1 MGSTIVLCSQRDV
14 EQIVGRDLPALM
26 PIARAAAEGSRWAHP
41 VLNITF
47 LKGLVRLRVFR
58 RTRIVRTVVWLMVT
72 GFLLAQPI
80 FAVERVTLGDGRVS
94 FEPPSGFKQL
104 TKEEIAKKY
113 FRGNPPHYVFGNQSL
128 SVNVA
133 VTFSNA
139 NVSPKQIPEYKAA
152 MEEMFPRM
160 IPGLKWLT
168 RELIEVEGR
177 RWFHLEMTS
186 YAIDTDIHNHL
197 YATSF
202 DGKLLIFGFNSTVK
216 EYSRMKEAL
225 EKSFRSIKFNEN

>member
-1 MGSTIVLCSQRDV
+1 M
-14 EQIVGRDLPALM
+14 
-26 PIARAAAEGSRWAHP
+26 
-41 VLNITF
+41 
-47 LKGLVRLRVFR
+47 
-58 RTRIVRTVVWLMVT
+58 VRTVVWLIVT
-72 GFLLAQPI
+72 GFLPAQPI

-113 FRGNPPHYVFGNQSL
+113 FRGNPPQYVFGNRSL

-133 VTFSNA
+133 VTFSKA
-139 NVSPKQIPEYKAA
+139 NVSPEQIPEYKEA

-177 RWFHLEMTS
+177 KWFHLEMTS

-216 EYSRMKEAL
+216 EYPQMKEAL
-225 EKSFRSIKFNEN
+225 EKSFRSIKLNEK